1 MLKRRCYSINS
12 YFEFEKLIKLKKN
25 KKQILILFIKNFLVE
40 GLGIDWL
47 KTLIKIV
54 KKNYS
59 NYNIKFYVDSG
70 TNHGLSIL
78 IMKENIDYLK
88 VRSNKIILSKIYQLA
103 KKNKVLLNPNFD
115 VVDFSKLKNYKKS
128 KI

>member
-70 TNHGLSIL
+70 TNYGLSIL